1 MNGHGEKLSRNQEK
15 AIAAL
20 LSHATIPE
28 ASRATGVSES
38 TLRRWLKEPGF
49 LAEYRTARRQVLQHA
64 TATLQRATPAAVA
77 TLLACLKADSESV
90 RLRAAVA
97 ILEHA
102 HKGIEVEDLEVR
114 LVALAEEVEKL
125 KEISA
130 ENQRD
135 GRQPGVRHGR

>member
-1 MNGHGEKLSRNQEK
+1 MNGHGEKLSRNKEK
-15 AIAAL
+15 AISAL
-20 LSHATIPE
+20 LSYATIQE
-28 ASRATGVSES
+28 AALATGVGES

-49 LAEYRTARRQVLQHA
+49 LAEYRVARRQVFQHA
-64 TATLQRATPAAVA
+64 IATLQRATPAAVA

-102 HKGIEVEDLEVR
+102 HKGIELEDLEVR

-125 KEISA
+125 KEISTA
-130 ENQRD
+130 GQGN
-135 GRQPGVRHGR
+135 GPQPGVRYGR